1 MPKELHKQSQLNL
14 NLQTLDDRLGF
25 EKSLWGQGI
34 KFVAGVDEAGRGA
47 WAGPVVAAAVI
58 LKPYTSIKDVDDSKK
73 LSPEKRE
80 ELYECIIKEAL
91 SFGIGTVESPLIDEM
106 NILEASLLAMRLA
119 VAELRPQPG
128 YILVDGNRGMGLNIP
143 QKTLVKGDGRSIAI
157 GAASIL
163 AKVHRDRLMCNLE
176 KKYPL
181 FHFSIHKGYGTKL
194 HQDEVKNHGPKDC
207 HRFSFEP
214 MRSWHDE
221 R

>member
-1 MPKELHKQSQLNL
+1 M
-14 NLQTLDDRLGF
+14 
-25 EKSLWGQGI
+25 
-34 KFVAGVDEAGRGA
+34 
-47 WAGPVVAAAVI
+47 
-58 LKPYTSIKDVDDSKK
+58 
-73 LSPEKRE
+73 
-80 ELYECIIKEAL
+80 